1 MECHLHVL
9 QHLILKQPH
18 EGGAIINLILRMRK
32 LRLTKLNKLAQGAT
46 ASDFQNRDSSQS
58 FWLQKLCF
66 ITVSPITRNE
76 LIISADFLLFH
87 FCSLSLYYLTFQI
100 SNKPLPSCARHDV
113 KRQKFRR
120 GARLRCKKHLASLWP
135 LSPPPPL
142 PLSPLSPSSPS
153 SS

>member
-58 FWLQKLCF
+58 F
-66 ITVSPITRNE
+66 
-76 LIISADFLLFH
+76 
-87 FCSLSLYYLTFQI
+87 
-100 SNKPLPSCARHDV
+100 
-113 KRQKFRR
+113 
-120 GARLRCKKHLASLWP
+120 
-135 LSPPPPL
+135 
-142 PLSPLSPSSPS
+142 
-153 SS
+153 